1 MKKLSKQ
8 SEDLTELSHMLDSGL
23 EEFSK
28 SLEDGNLSLGQLE
41 QLARSE
47 KKGRDREK
55 YINQIQKHAKKTQLE
70 KEMDQVTEKIHEL
83 NNDLRKV
90 VRDEDEVHLDRE
102 PDQVTEKTVKELRKY
117 LDENSVSRGYLEDIL
132 ESEKQGKDRKT
143 AKKAIQRH
151 IKKSRPTQ
159 DIQKLTSNLGS
170 TKDIVEQFNEEL
182 DDNVS
187 EYRLSAMENPLDID
201 KPQITDTESSENTE
215 DLSELVELSND
226 VVTLLRNSKNLDD
239 REIIE
244 ELANKALLALEAE
257 NYDTFRERIRRIR
270 EVSFEQAY
278 GNQKADS
285 SDKIFEHGRMESSE
299 DDHSRSNEDLGESL
313 NSSEVEEIGRNQQS
327 EDETEDAESDHDEKL
342 ESQLRNLE
350 ESLRG
355 DTYRRDPSSL

>member
-117 LDENSVSRGYLEDIL
+117 LSENSVSRGYLEDIL

-226 VVTLLRNSKNLDD
+226 VVTLLRNSKDLDD

-257 NYDTFRERIRRIR
+257 NYDTFKERIRRIR

-285 SDKIFEHGRMESSE
+285 SDKIFDHSRMESSE
-299 DDHSRSNEDLGESL
+299 DDSSRSEEDLGESL
-313 NSSEVEEIGRNQQS
+313 NSSEVEEMGQNQQV